1 MRRSGAKM
9 SGWPN
14 TCAGRVVA
22 GLAALLALV
31 PGSGAAQCLTVAN
44 LERGIV
50 VSQQRIG
57 ATVVTRAGGGLQYS
71 FSYRAP
77 LDGGVGANIPVVT
90 DRTIRRDGPFPVS
103 ETGSLTAVPDDPA
116 MMPLDFNSRWE
127 TTWRLQ
133 GRKPTLTPNTRARAV
148 LIETG
153 SNSNGLTTDRYTN
166 RFDVTYLFETPK
178 VRSLSGCD
186 YEMMGITATFAG
198 DTISFEQRF
207 IYFPALGM
215 AIQTVNHVSGQPA
228 FVTGIT
234 GMRGR

>member
-1 MRRSGAKM
+1 MKRYVL
-9 SGWPN
+9 P
-14 TCAGRVVA
+14 VLL
-22 GLAALLALV
+22 GLALQAVALGQAV
-31 PGSGAAQCLTVAN
+31 AQCLTPAS
-44 LERGIV
+44 LDRGIV

-57 ATVVTRAGGGLQYS
+57 STLVTRAGGGLQYA

-148 LIETG
+148 LIEAG

-166 RFDVTYLFETPK
+166 RFDVTYLFEAPK
-178 VRSLSGCD
+178 VRSLSGCA

-198 DTISFEQRF
+198 KTVSFEQRF

-215 AIQTVNHVSGQPA
+215 AIQTVNHVAGQPA

-234 GMRGR
+234 GMRAR